1 MARRILLIVL
11 AVLAVLLIVALGA
24 GAFVALSPLPKTDG
38 VITAPGL
45 QAPVTI
51 YRDEW
56 GVPQIYADNSHD
68 LFFAQGYVH
77 AQDRLFQLDFQRRV
91 GLGRLSE
98 VLGEA
103 TLDTDRFLRT
113 VGTNRAAQQDLEHL
127 SADTVA
133 ALQAYSDGVNAGIA
147 EMGGNLPLE
156 FRILGYQPQP
166 WQPLHSVAWGK
177 VMAYNLASN
186 WETELMRAQL
196 IDLLGEDAASD
207 LLPPYPEAGPF
218 VIPSEVKS
226 YSGLRG
232 LNYQEATALRRLLK
246 ADGGDIGSNNWVV
259 AGSHT
264 TTGRPLLAND
274 PHLGLQMPSVFY
286 EVGLHG
292 GGFDVVGLGLPGT
305 PGVLIGHNGRV
316 AWGMT
321 TIYSDQQDLF
331 IEKQNPDN
339 PNQVEYQG
347 QWEDVQVV
355 EESIPVKGRAAPLVE
370 TVRITRHGPIINAV
384 VGDLAGKAEPVAL
397 RWTALDEDH
406 LFDSLLLANQAASVD
421 QFRSAL
427 SQWDSGSQNFV
438 IADTQGNIAIQGSG
452 RTPIRAAGDGRTPVP
467 GWSGDYEWTGAI
479 PYDEMPFAVN
489 PATGY
494 LASANNSVVPA
505 DYPYLIGSD
514 YAAPYRIERII
525 ELIESKAKLSPDDF
539 AAMHADTHPIP
550 SDSIVPLLNGIALDG
565 AAQRA
570 AEMLLAW
577 DRSMDVDQAEPLIY
591 EQFFQELAR
600 STLGDELAAAGG
612 QELVDS
618 YLGDFG
624 NSYAQAMVTLAGEP
638 EDAWWDDVRTAAVET
653 QADIVPAAFG
663 RAVATLQASYGDDPA
678 RWRYGDPHYANF
690 DHLVF
695 GGVAPLDKL
704 FNKSTPARGNAFT
717 IDAGRADYQ
726 TLQMNHGASMRQI
739 IDLGDLGNSRIVNTT
754 GQSGQLF
761 SPHYG
766 DMIDLWQSVG
776 YHPLRFDRA
785 DIEQSAVDV
794 LTLQP

>member
-11 AVLAVLLIVALGA
+11 AVLVVALVLLA
-24 GAFVALSPLPKTDG
+24 GAVGYVTLSPLPKTNG
-38 VITAPGL
+38 TITAPGL
-45 QAPVTI
+45 QGAVTI

-56 GVPQIYADNSHD
+56 GVPQIYAGNSHD

-113 VGTNRAAQQDLEHL
+113 LGTNRAAQQDLEHL
-127 SADTVA
+127 APETLA
-133 ALQAYSDGVNAGIA
+133 ALQAYSDGVNAYINQHS
-147 EMGGNLPLE
+147 GNLPLE
-156 FRILGYQPQP
+156 FRILGYQPEH
-166 WQPLHSVAWGK
+166 WQPLDSVAWAK
-177 VMAYNLASN
+177 VMSYNLASN

-196 IDLLGEDAASD
+196 IDAVGEDATAD
-207 LLPPYPEAGPF
+207 LLPAYPAAGPY
-218 VIPSEVKS
+218 VIPPEVKS
-226 YSGLRG
+226 YSGLDG
-232 LNYQEATALRRLLK
+232 LSYGDATALRRLLK
-246 ADGGDIGSNNWVV
+246 ADAGDTGSNNWVV

-264 TTGRPLLAND
+264 TSGMPLLAND

-292 GGFDVVGLGLPGT
+292 GGYDVAGLGLPGT

-347 QWEDVQVV
+347 NWEDVQVV
-355 EESIPVKGRAAPLVE
+355 EESIPVKGREAVVE
-370 TVRITRHGPIINAV
+370 TVRITRHGPIMNAV
-384 VGDLAGKAEPVAL
+384 VGDLEGKADPVAL

-406 LFDSLLLANQAASVD
+406 LVDSLLLANRAGSVD
-421 QFRSAL
+421 EFRAAL
-427 SQWDSGSQNFV
+427 RQWDSGSQNFV
-438 IADTQGNIAIQGSG
+438 IADTQGNIAMQGTG
-452 RTPIRAAGDGRTPVP
+452 RTPIRAAGDGRLPVP
-467 GWSGDYEWTGAI
+467 GWTGEYEWTGTI
-479 PYDEMPFAVN
+479 PYEQMPFAVN
-489 PATGY
+489 PEIGY

-505 DYPYLIGSD
+505 DYPYLFGTD
-514 YAAPYRIERII
+514 YAAPFRAQRITD
-525 ELIESKAKLSPDDF
+525 LLAGKDKLSIDDI
-539 AAMHADTHPIP
+539 AAMQADVHPLP
-550 SDSIVPLLNGIALDG
+550 TDAIVPLLDGVTLDG
-565 AAQRA
+565 AAQTA
-570 AEMLLAW
+570 LDMLRAW
-577 DRSMDVDQAEPLIY
+577 DRTMDADRAEPLIY

-618 YLGDFG
+618 YLDGFG
-624 NSYAQAMVTLAGEP
+624 NSYAQAMVTLAGQP
-638 EDAWWDDVRTAAVET
+638 EDTWWDDVSTPAVET

-663 RAVATLQASYGDDPA
+663 RAVAALQAGFGDDPA

-695 GGVAPLDKL
+695 GGVAPLDSL
-704 FNKSTPARGNAFT
+704 FNRSTPARGDAFT
-717 IDAGRADYQ
+717 VDAAKAAYQ
-726 TLQMNHGASMRQI
+726 TMQMDHGASMREI
-739 IDLGDLGNSRIVNTT
+739 IDLGNLLNSRIVNTT
-754 GQSGQLF
+754 GQSGQLL
-761 SPHYG
+761 SRHYG

-776 YHPLRFDRA
+776 YHPLRFDRT
-785 DIEQSAVDV
+785 DIEQSAADV

>member
-1 MARRILLIVL
+1 MARRIVLIVL
-11 AVLAVLLIVALGA
+11 GVLAVLLIVAIGA

-38 VITAPGL
+38 VITAAGL

-113 VGTNRAAQQDLEHL
+113 VGTNRAAQQDLEHM
-127 SADTVA
+127 SADSLAT
-133 ALQAYSDGVNAGIA
+133 LQAYSDGVNAGIA

-156 FRILGYQPQP
+156 FRILGYQPEP
-166 WQPLHSVAWGK
+166 WQPLDSVAWGK

-196 IDLLGEDAASD
+196 IDLLGEDAAAN
-207 LLPPYPEAGPF
+207 LLPPYPEAGPY
-218 VIPSEVKS
+218 VIPPEVKS

-232 LNYQEATALRRLLK
+232 LNYDDATALRRLLK
-246 ADGGDIGSNNWVV
+246 SNGGDIGSNNWVV

-264 TTGRPLLAND
+264 TTGMPLLAND

-286 EVGLHG
+286 EIGLHG
-292 GGFDVVGLGLPGT
+292 GGLDVVGLGLPGT
-305 PGVLIGHNGRV
+305 PGVLIGHNGQV

-331 IEKQNPDN
+331 IEKANPDN
-339 PNQVEYQG
+339 PNQVEFRG

-355 EESIPVKGRAAPLVE
+355 EESIPVKGRAEPLVE

-384 VGDLAGKAEPVAL
+384 VGDLEGKAEPVAL

-421 QFRSAL
+421 EFRSAL

-438 IADTQGNIAIQGSG
+438 IADTQGNIAMQGTG
-452 RTPIRAAGDGRTPVP
+452 RTPIRAAGDGRTPAP
-467 GWSGDYEWTGAI
+467 GWTGDYEWTGYI

-489 PATGY
+489 PSTGY
-494 LASANNSVVPA
+494 LASANNSVVPP
-505 DYPYLIGSD
+505 DYPHLIGTD
-514 YAAPYRIERII
+514 YAAPYRIERIVD
-525 ELIESKAKLSPDDF
+525 LIESKAKLSPDDF
-539 AAMHADTHPIP
+539 AAMHADAHPIP
-550 SDSIVPLLNGIALDG
+550 SDSIVPLLDGATLDG
-565 AAQRA
+565 TAQTA
-570 AEMLLAW
+570 QGMLLAW
-577 DRSMDVDQAEPLIY
+577 GRTMDADRAEPLIY

-600 STLGDELAAAGG
+600 STLGDELEAAGG
-612 QELVDS
+612 QDLVDS
-618 YLGDFG
+618 YLSGFG
-624 NSYAQAMVTLAGEP
+624 NSYAQAMVALAGEP
-638 EDAWWDDVRTAAVET
+638 DNAWWDDVRTPAIET
-653 QADIVPAAFG
+653 QADIVPAAFE

-695 GGVAPLDKL
+695 GGVAPLDSL
-704 FNKSTPARGNAFT
+704 FNKSTPARGDAFT
-717 IDAGRADYQ
+717 IDAGKADYQ
-726 TLQMNHGASMRQI
+726 TLQMNHGSSMREI
-739 IDLGDLGNSRIVNTT
+739 IDLGDLLNSRIVNTT

-776 YHPLRFDRA
+776 YHPLRFERT
-785 DIEQSAVDV
+785 DIEQSAKDV